1 MRYNQQAPRSSLRP
15 VACSY
20 CGVSS
25 SPRRWRGACIKATF
39 AVIAPERELAWTGV
53 AMGWIKAIDRFR
65 LAPTGDGQ
73 TTVTM
78 EETMSG
84 PLLTLFYNDL
94 LQRRQAS
101 NILPAGARLRRSARQ
116 APQPSPDL
124 AQIYSGSGPA
134 AAVPFSGLNSVSAA
148 GPVQIPLSL
157 LFFELSD
164 HCVNTV
170 QLHVNAADVLVRS
183 GIDGDGFR

>member
-1 MRYNQQAPRSSLRP
+1 
-15 VACSY
+15 
-20 CGVSS
+20 VSS

-84 PLLTLFYNDL
+84 PLLTLFYNDGKLQISCRLVLASGDL
-94 LQRRQAS
+94 LGHLGHRAYR
-101 NILPAGARLRRSARQ
+101 
-116 APQPSPDL
+116 
-124 AQIYSGSGPA
+124 A
-134 AAVPFSGLNSVSAA
+134 AASRYLRPGPSAVTTSAA
-148 GPVQIPLSL
+148 LRYPES
-157 LFFELSD
+157 
-164 HCVNTV
+164 
-170 QLHVNAADVLVRS
+170 R
-183 GIDGDGFR
+183 

>member
-1 MRYNQQAPRSSLRP
+1 MRP

-65 LAPTGDGQ
+65 LAPTGDGR

-84 PLLTLFYNDL
+84 LLLTLFYNDGKLQISCRLVLASGDL
-94 LQRRQAS
+94 LVR
-101 NILPAGARLRRSARQ
+101 RRSRALTWPR
-116 APQPSPDL
+116 ST
-124 AQIYSGSGPA
+124 A
-134 AAVPFSGLNSVSAA
+134 AAGRR
-148 GPVQIPLSL
+148 PLS
-157 LFFELSD
+157 
-164 HCVNTV
+164 
-170 QLHVNAADVLVRS
+170 RS
-183 GIDGDGFR
+183 AV